1 MCSFWPFE
9 RVSLGI
15 AVHEVNTAEES
26 VRIST
31 DLQDIIIQANQTR
44 ITVKQIE
51 VFEGLRKPE

>member
-1 MCSFWPFE
+1 VCSFWPFE

-51 VFEGLRKPE
+51 VF